1 MSANVELLYNQ
12 IWRFDGQQMLPQI
25 TTESLYPSVQTE
37 SSISIPLSTI
47 YVVAV
52 TMRISESIC
61 AIQEYED
68 TDRTRSRFHVLEH
81 VNRTLR
87 IRFSSE

>member
-1 MSANVELLYNQ
+1 MSANVEILYNQ
-12 IWRFDGQQMLPQI
+12 IWRFDGEQMLPQI

-61 AIQEYED
+61 AIQE
-68 TDRTRSRFHVLEH
+68 
-81 VNRTLR
+81 
-87 IRFSSE
+87 